1 VHDGLVN
8 KKRNCYCRI
17 YRNRGGQ
24 TVSMRKS
31 GNATPRTRGRPRS
44 DASKQAILRAA
55 YRLLK
60 QRGMASVSAQ
70 EVAGQA
76 GVSTATLYRWW
87 TSKEAL
93 MLDAFLARVKPALAP
108 PLEGSPLERLHQSVV
123 RGAAWLHSKDSPVAV
138 RLISDVQ
145 EDPVLRQLFLE
156 RFYLPRRA
164 VNLDLVH
171 QAIAAGELPSDT
183 DADLL
188 IDALTGPLYFRR
200 IIGHA
205 PVTEA
210 FASELASRVLQG
222 FKRPTGL

>member
-1 VHDGLVN
+1 VEAVP
-8 KKRNCYCRI
+8 
-17 YRNRGGQ
+17 
-24 TVSMRKS
+24 MRTS
-31 GNATPRTRGRPRS
+31 GHSKPRRRGRPRS
-44 DASKQAILRAA
+44 DASKRAILRAA
-55 YRLLK
+55 YGLLK
-60 QRGMASVSAQ
+60 KRGIGSVSAQ
-70 EVAGQA
+70 ELAKQA

-87 TSKEAL
+87 KSKEAV

-123 RGAAWLHSKDSPVAV
+123 RGAEWLHSKDSPVAV

-164 VNLDLVH
+164 MNLDLVQ
-171 QAIAAGELPSDT
+171 QAIAAGELPHDT

-205 PVTEA
+205 PVSEA
-210 FASELASRVLQG
+210 FANELASRVLEA
-222 FKRPTGL
+222 FRRPVAARYRRHRPTS

>member
-1 VHDGLVN
+1 MP
-8 KKRNCYCRI
+8 KP
-17 YRNRGGQ
+17 
-24 TVSMRKS
+24 KS
-31 GNATPRTRGRPRS
+31 TTPKPRPRGRPRS
-44 DASKQAILRAA
+44 DASKEAILRAA

-60 QRGMASVSAQ
+60 KRGIGSVSAQ
-70 EVAGQA
+70 EVAKEA

-87 TSKEAL
+87 KSKEAV

-123 RGAAWLHSKDSPVAV
+123 RGAEWLHSKDSPVAV

-164 VNLDLVH
+164 MNLDLVH
-171 QAIAAGELPSDT
+171 QAIAAGELPPET

-210 FASELASRVLQG
+210 FASELASRVLQA